1 MLTLRQEAVQL
12 INNMPDE
19 NIRVIIELLHIM
31 NPLAGEGYKKDKSME
46 ALKWM
51 RDMHDRM
58 PADAYSDLDIELERQ
73 ETLAEKYGHIG

>member
-1 MLTLRQEAVQL
+1 MTLRQEALQL

-31 NPLAGEGYKKDKSME
+31 NPVAGKGYKKDKSME

-51 RDMHDRM
+51 QDMHDRM
-58 PADAYSDLDIELERQ
+58 PTDMYSDLDIERERQ
-73 ETLAEKYGHIG
+73 EALAEKYGNID